1 MLKRIFKY
9 RISLGEYKEMIFLII
24 FYFLLAIS
32 GLAYVAHSEKNR
44 CDTCTIKE

>member
-1 MLKRIFKY
+1 MFKRIFKY
-9 RISLGEYKEMIFLII
+9 RISLCEDKEMIFLII

-44 CDTCTIKE
+44 CDTCIIKE